1 MKVRIANHLEIIFVL
16 ISFLLTY
23 VSSQI
28 GHSECFSVTHNNHA
42 NGEKFK
48 LKTHNNEYLIGM
60 TRISSALDF
69 NFIRYSCSIF
79 RTIFLNAG

>member
-1 MKVRIANHLEIIFVL
+1 MKVRIANHLEIILFL
-16 ISFLLTY
+16 ISFLVTY

-60 TRISSALDF
+60 NRILSALDF
-69 NFIRYSCSIF
+69 NFTIF